1 MEREKKFHL
10 KAEEIILAVSS
21 GALVGAGIALPNAE
35 TLLLA
40 SGIVASYG
48 AGAVIA
54 RDLLEKITE
63 IKTDEII

>member
-1 MEREKKFHL
+1 MEREKKLHL

-21 GALVGAGIALPNAE
+21 GALVGAGIALPNE
-35 TLLLA
+35 DTLLLA

-48 AGAVIA
+48 AGVVIA
-54 RDLLEKITE
+54 RDLLERIPD

>member
-1 MEREKKFHL
+1 MERDKKFHL
-10 KAEEIILAVSS
+10 NADEIISAASS
-21 GALVGAGIALPNAE
+21 GALAGAGIALPNAE

-54 RDLLEKITE
+54 RDLQEKITK
-63 IKTDEII
+63 ILTDEKI

>member
-10 KAEEIILAVSS
+10 KSEEIILAASS
-21 GALVGAGIALPNAE
+21 GVLVGAGVALPNAE

-48 AGAVIA
+48 AGVVIA
-54 RDLLEKITE
+54 RDLLERIPD